1 MRGKMETLG
10 WVTAFVGM
18 IGLLVFS
25 PVLTFGFAWI
35 GGRILKVCVG
45 TTQRALR
52 RISFPWPARPSPL
65 SASISKALKLTT
77 TKGDNTNPG
86 KPGSYEIGKH
96 TVKLPVTA

>member
-35 GGRILKVCVG
+35 GGWILKVCVG
-45 TTQRALR
+45 TTIADGMNLM
-52 RISFPWPARPSPL
+52 FN
-65 SASISKALKLTT
+65 TT
-77 TKGDNTNPG
+77 RFTQVFQ
-86 KPGSYEIGKH
+86 KH
-96 TVKLPVTA
+96 SN